1 MHRSSTRFPAWVLW
15 VLIHLMTL
23 TGFKN
28 RISVAFNW
36 TVAFLWR
43 GRPERVITAQQVFA
57 RHALEA
63 HVRGRGTVPPIS
75 TTGAAKVQGPEL

>member
-1 MHRSSTRFPAWVLW
+1 
-15 VLIHLMTL
+15 MTL

-36 TVAFLWR
+36 TVAFLGR

-63 HVRGRGTVPPIS
+63 HWRARGIVAPIS
-75 TTGAAKVQGPEL
+75 TTVAAKAPGPEL